1 VAPPKKTE
9 RQRILDELNR
19 LRKASIPAKPEDV
32 VVSAERALVEV
43 HEPKKVSAVVL
54 RDPLIRALDI
64 NDVNQLVQEVV
75 NEVIRTS
82 TFSMPRNVVTRLV
95 EQRLLSTDRPID
107 LDVLFADFPTRFIP
121 AEMADMESMA
131 DIDLAVRVVTN
142 DKNEMLRTFPSAP
155 TKALKLKSYVEA
167 MRAKGYLPKNVAA
180 AILTPNAA
188 GVTPKDLEDARK
200 FLDKADVNSLFDTAL
215 EDAQRY
221 SPVGID
227 ASPRNPTGALYSAAG
242 TFSEEDLRRGDT
254 SIPNTFMPPPEPE
267 IRGVGFDKMVSN
279 ATPTTEGA
287 PLTDKQFTRL
297 VDDALRQQKNPDG
310 TPKYPLSVQG
320 TDAYKNAV
328 AEMEEILRNFA
339 LVGKD
344 GESFESDTAFAE
356 ALVKKAQ
363 EEASYFDVTIANQT
377 DKIADK
383 EAATLA
389 KEGITAAQ
397 LTSAISAA
405 SAGFYTSSDINTER
419 QRALRQKMMA
429 GEDITPDDVREA
441 VKGTIQ
447 DKITADIEAKQ
458 TKIQDDESAGIEATE
473 NAIYRLSIKDG
484 LGLLSKEDLSEQDFD
499 DAVETFVNTGTL
511 DIGLLRQ
518 QAQIFAQTEV
528 DKEAIAKG
536 KTDIAENE
544 VLRALEAADYGNVGD
559 LGEYQKYLKQFL
571 TEIIDNLETIRR
583 SDPSAPL
590 NVVKLLKEEILP
602 NIEGLQTQDEFEA
615 ELLRKQSPLSALRIR
630 QDLDKEADLLRDKF
644 ASGEDLTEE
653 EKGLLGVRGQ
663 LDEDV
668 LPESPFAPISPRPDM
683 RPDIPTDDFD
693 FLDPEQA
700 PTDILPPGVPG
711 LPGLDVGTIEQSELK
726 RRQDLALHRSIVP
739 PAEGELE
746 DIVFGAAGGNTRFQ
760 EFLLSNLDPEAI
772 SKAGEEEAKRRRQ
785 AAWDKAIQ
793 LQETPKPFEM
803 GDISGLSPAMVNQ
816 LLAQKEQR
824 SKGPVLTLEEAA
836 RFADRPLAP
845 VQFEPLVQ
853 EQIPELKKQFEQSP
867 DEVAWRQREER
878 QRLQDIEDEEERA
891 RRERE
896 QKQQRAL
903 TRRGRTVFT
912 GLNL

>member
-1 VAPPKKTE
+1 VAPPKTD

-19 LRKASIPAKPEDV
+19 LRKASIPPKPEDV
-32 VVSAERALVEV
+32 VVSAERTAVEAY
-43 HEPKKVSAVVL
+43 EGKKVSAVVL
-54 RDPLIRALDI
+54 RDPLTRPLDI

-107 LDVLFADFPTRFIP
+107 LDVLFADFPKRFIP

-167 MRAKGYLPKNVAA
+167 NRAWGYLPKNVAA

-188 GVTPKDLEDARK
+188 GVTPRDLEDARK
-200 FLDKADVNSLFDTAL
+200 FLDKADVNSLFATAL

-221 SPVGID
+221 SPVGKD
-227 ASPRNPTGALYSAAG
+227 ANPRNPTGALYSAIG

-344 GESFESDTAFAE
+344 GEPFESDEAFAE

-363 EEASYFDVTIANQT
+363 EEASYFDATIANQT
-377 DKIADK
+377 DMIADK

-397 LTSAISAA
+397 LTSAISSA
-405 SAGFYTSSDINTER
+405 SGGLYTSSDINTER

-473 NAIYRLSIKDG
+473 NAIYRLSRQDG
-484 LGLLSKEDLSEQDFD
+484 LGLLSKSDLSEQDFN

-518 QAQIFAQTEV
+518 QAQIFAQAEV

-544 VLRALEAADYGNVGD
+544 VLRALEKADYGNVGD
-559 LGEYQKYLKQFL
+559 LGEYQKYLEQFL
-571 TEIIDNLETIRR
+571 PEIIDNLETIRR
-583 SDPSAPL
+583 RDPTATL
-590 NVVKLLKEEILP
+590 DVVSLLKEEILP

-630 QDLDKEADLLRDKF
+630 QDLNKEADLLRDKF

-663 LDEDV
+663 LDEAV

-683 RPDIPTDDFD
+683 RPDIPADDFD

-746 DIVFGAAGGNTRFQ
+746 DIAFAASGGDPWFQ
-760 EFLLSNLDPEAI
+760 QFLLSNLDPEAI
-772 SKAGEEEAKRRRQ
+772 SKAGEEEAKKRRQ
-785 AAWDKAIQ
+785 AAWDKAIK
-793 LQETPKPFEM
+793 LQDTP
-803 GDISGLSPAMVNQ
+803 N
-816 LLAQKEQR
+816 LLGE
-824 SKGPVLTLEEAA
+824 GMVLTPEEAA

-867 DEVAWRQREER
+867 AEVSRRQREEK

-896 QKQQRAL
+896 QKQQQSLR
-903 TRRGRTVFT
+903 RRGRTVFT